1 MGRQCLLGGDFK
13 TYEYILHFFFFFFY
27 IMNIF
32 YMKVLVGLKQP
43 FPSINALFPGDCGKR
58 TDFVAGHE
66 ALIVAIL
73 QQN

>member
-1 MGRQCLLGGDFK
+1 
-13 TYEYILHFFFFFFY
+13 
-27 IMNIF
+27 MNIF

-66 ALIVAIL
+66 AVIVAIL